1 MTTARA
7 NGTEVTKAVDKDL
20 LVGANRCAGQ
30 HDPDAPPGSPRARS
44 RIARAMLYAHDACF
58 LALFAP
64 PQPEIGDPR
73 ARPSWFMHR
82 RSRVNSAS
90 GEMFPVTRE
99 LQLVSMSVGP
109 RYRYSRA
116 VLKLSDTLSMIH

>member
-30 HDPDAPPGSPRARS
+30 HVTLMPHLASPARS
-44 RIARAMLYAHDACF
+44 RIARAMLYAHGACF

-64 PQPEIGDPR
+64 PQPDPR
-73 ARPSWFMHR
+73 ARPTHAY
-82 RSRVNSAS
+82 RSVSSAS

-109 RYRYSRA
+109 RYSRA
-116 VLKLSDTLSMIH
+116 VLVK

>member
-30 HDPDAPPGSPRARS
+30 HDPDDPPGSPRALS
-44 RIARAMLYAHDACF
+44 HRASEVVCAHDACF
-58 LALFAP
+58 LAPLAA
-64 PQPEIGDPR
+64 PQPDPR
-73 ARPSWFMHR
+73 VRPTCLPSV
-82 RSRVNSAS
+82 SSAS

-109 RYRYSRA
+109 RYSGSRA
-116 VLKLSDTLSMIH
+116 VLVK